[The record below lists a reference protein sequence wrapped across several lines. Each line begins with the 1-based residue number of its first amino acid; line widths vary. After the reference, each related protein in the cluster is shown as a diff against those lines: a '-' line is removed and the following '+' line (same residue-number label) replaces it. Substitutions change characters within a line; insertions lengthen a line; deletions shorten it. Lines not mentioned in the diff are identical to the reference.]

1 MLSKISLGI
10 NALLIAAVVYLFIQ
24 INKKAEVS
32 TVNVLPENSAFN
44 STEGVKAPIMAY
56 INGDSLNSKY
66 KFIVDRSKALEQKYR
81 DADAKVKR
89 EYQQREAEAQELA
102 AYAQKG
108 NIPDDE
114 MRTIESRMQQLEMEI
129 QQIQQQESDRVMKKE
144 AELQKELQERVQK
157 FLDGYARE
165 KGIDFVVNYQPAVQ
179 FILFGNNAYDV
190 TSEVIARLN
199 AEYEQEQAEKK

>member
-10 NALLIAAVVYLFIQ
+10 NILLIAAVVYLFFQ
-24 INKKAEVS
+24 INKKTEVS
-32 TVNVLPENSAFN
+32 PTNVLPVNSAFN

-56 INGDSLNSKY
+56 INGDSINAKY

-199 AEYEQEQAEKK
+199 AEYEQEQEEKK